1 MLFLFLSFNNLHLF
15 TRDSTSCL
23 AALIFSS
30 LDMRVVSRDTIA
42 SRSRCRMFAIIC
54 SAVRETSRLAVA
66 KFLSSSEI
74 VSSNSLMTWQSW
86 VSFSLMILAPDMM
99 FSFSS
104 CAALSS
110 KTALWFWWSV
120 TMQIDKCK
128 LDTASERIAWFLSRG
143 TVVSKMVV
151 ASVVLRNPLL

>member
-30 LDMRVVSRDTIA
+30 LDIRVVSRDTIT

-54 SAVRETSRLAVA
+54 AAVRETSRLAVV

-104 CAALSS
+104 CAALPD
-110 KTALWFWWSV
+110 KMAMWFWWSV
-120 TMQIDKCK
+120 QIEQMQTWHCEQKNRVISFSWNCCEQNGCRFSS
-128 LDTASERIAWFLSRG
+128 AS
-143 TVVSKMVV
+143 
-151 ASVVLRNPLL
+151 